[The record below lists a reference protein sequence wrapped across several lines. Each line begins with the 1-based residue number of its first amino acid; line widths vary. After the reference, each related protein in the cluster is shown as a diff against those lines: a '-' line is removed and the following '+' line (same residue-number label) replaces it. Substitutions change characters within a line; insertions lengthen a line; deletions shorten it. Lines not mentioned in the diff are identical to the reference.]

1 MASVYDLKPRIQA
14 LLRPT
19 VDRLAE
25 RGVTPNQ
32 LTYVALGLSALVG
45 ALISALPA
53 LAPGNNRLL
62 LLLPAALLVRIAL
75 DAMDGMLAREPGVGT
90 PRGAMLNELGVVLS
104 DALLYLPLALYPG
117 VMAWLVVTLVVLGI
131 CAEVAG
137 LAALGIGASRRDQG
151 PMGKNDR
158 AIVFGLIGLILAL
171 DPKAAA
177 WLPWLLVPAVVMAGV
192 TIVNRVQAA
201 LREVAR

>member
-1 MASVYDLKPRIQA
+1 MASVYDIKPRFQA

-25 RGVTPNQ
+25 RGITPNQ
-32 LTYVALGLSALVG
+32 LTYAALGLSALVG
-45 ALISALPA
+45 ALISILPA
-53 LAPGNNRLL
+53 LSPDKSRLL
-62 LLLPAALLVRIAL
+62 LLLPAALLLRTTL
-75 DAMDGMLAREPGVGT
+75 STLNGMLAREHGLST
-90 PRGAMLNELGVVLS
+90 PRGALLIEIGDVLS

-117 VMAWLVVTLVVLGI
+117 VTGWLVVTLVVLGI
-131 CAEVAG
+131 CTEVAG
-137 LAALGIGASRRDQG
+137 LAAVGIGANRGDKG
-151 PMGKNDR
+151 PMGKSDR

-177 WLPWLLVPAVVMAGV
+177 WLPWLLVPAVAMAGV
-192 TIVNRVQAA
+192 TIVNRMQAA